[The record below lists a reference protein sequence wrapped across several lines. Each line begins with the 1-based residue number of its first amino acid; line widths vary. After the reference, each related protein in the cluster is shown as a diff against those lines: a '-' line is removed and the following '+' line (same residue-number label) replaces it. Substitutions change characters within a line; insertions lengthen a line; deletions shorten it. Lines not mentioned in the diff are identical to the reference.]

1 MYYTNDKPVL
11 PNTSKCPVDGFD
23 FALYQKC
30 HYKLHI
36 YYKISK
42 EPIPEHLKK
51 RIKYTEIMKKF
62 IFIFFFCVQTL
73 FVFCM

>member
-23 FALYQKC
+23 FVLYQKC
-30 HYKLHI
+30 HYKLHL

-42 EPIPEHLKK
+42 EPMPKPLEK
-51 RIKYTEIMKKF
+51 RIKFTPTMKKF
-62 IFIFFFCVQTL
+62 ILNFIYNAYLYFI
-73 FVFCM
+73 